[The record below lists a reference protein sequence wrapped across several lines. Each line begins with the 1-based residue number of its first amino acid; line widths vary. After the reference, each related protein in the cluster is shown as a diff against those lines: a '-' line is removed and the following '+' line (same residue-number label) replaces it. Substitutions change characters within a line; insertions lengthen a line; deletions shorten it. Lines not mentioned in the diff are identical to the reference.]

1 MVRERFE
8 SGDLFLA
15 WSSSY
20 KGTEGTTGVMT
31 KYRQEPVPYQ
41 SKKMNYIELT
51 LDRLNVER

>member
-1 MVRERFE
+1 MRERFE